1 MEPPPRCAVGA
12 QLDHVSLG
20 EVADDNTRFYA
31 LPRRISS
38 ARERNASIDHALDTP
53 EMVNDWDVL
62 SPFCSYKKNTEP
74 SPTDTEGGEEP
85 SVGDN
90 DGDAGGEDDAL
101 HNKWRITSMML
112 SFAELVFAVF
122 GIHHSFDDLYLGV
135 QLASAYLRARRT
147 TFKTFAEL
155 VSLRTEWQAEEDEE
169 DEAIESKME
178 KSASKDGE
186 TRTQIES
193 RMFARLRRR
202 HHGVYFNSI
211 LLKCLQKEMDLYD
224 AECTRYLAVIQ
235 TQKPYVL
242 AAVKSEQVAAAML
255 FAQSE
260 TLEELYHEGM
270 VSKRPRREQLFISS
284 VVHVCRR
291 RCCCPC
297 PSLWA
302 RSRR

>member
-112 SFAELVFAVF
+112 SFAELVQHMSTPDHYRMAE
-122 GIHHSFDDLYLGV
+122 
-135 QLASAYLRARRT
+135 RT
-147 TFKTFAEL
+147 
-155 VSLRTEWQAEEDEE
+155 
-169 DEAIESKME
+169 M
-178 KSASKDGE
+178 G
-186 TRTQIES
+186 
-193 RMFARLRRR
+193 
-202 HHGVYFNSI
+202 
-211 LLKCLQKEMDLYD
+211 
-224 AECTRYLAVIQ
+224 
-235 TQKPYVL
+235 
-242 AAVKSEQVAAAML
+242 
-255 FAQSE
+255 
-260 TLEELYHEGM
+260 
-270 VSKRPRREQLFISS
+270 PR
-284 VVHVCRR
+284 
-291 RCCCPC
+291 
-297 PSLWA
+297 
-302 RSRR
+302 